1 MSIPS
6 HSGVFK
12 VKHLTVVSS
21 TSSTSRMVWGGRS
34 MLSPGTVPRL
44 KPPFM
49 FQPFTWDLWG
59 NMEQWTAEW
68 WWKSREEVCVTG
80 VDLGGTPLAI
90 FSLPLEE
97 IYQDHTSM
105 PVLYMH
111 LSFLSQVY
119 MSWLVCHILY
129 GFLYTYVGYV
139 LKLYLYCLRTH
150 IYCILYI
157 HNYAC
162 LCIVFPF
169 T

>member
-1 MSIPS
+1 MSTPS

-97 IYQDHTSM
+97 IYQDYTSM

-111 LSFLSQVY
+111 LSFLSQVCMY
-119 MSWLVCHILY
+119 VLACVPHTVWVSVHIRRICAQTVFILFAHTYILY
-129 GFLYTYVGYV
+129 TVH
-139 LKLYLYCLRTH
+139 T
-150 IYCILYI
+150 
-157 HNYAC
+157 
-162 LCIVFPF
+162 
-169 T
+169 